1 MHLVIDIGNSN
12 VVFGIHHDDVW
23 IHSWRLATI
32 KTYEM
37 KMYYQKRLIHFTLE
51 NKITLSEIDKITI
64 SSVVPQ
70 INTDFIELIEEVFGK
85 TPHVVAYDSMQ
96 GLSIKI
102 DNPSEM
108 GTDLIAN
115 AVAAVQLYHDH
126 AIVVDFGTALTFTAV
141 AKDMTIYGVAIAPG
155 LYTALK
161 SLYGDTAQLPEVSPK
176 LPDTAIGKNTT
187 HAIQSGICWGYTG
200 LIKAVVDR
208 MKAEMDHDCQLIATG
223 GLSSVLGPLHD
234 YFDVMDK
241 DLTLMGIKII
251 GDQV

>member
-12 VVFGIHHDDVW
+12 VVFGIYKDNQWV
-23 IHSWRLATI
+23 HSWRLLTI

-51 NKITLSEIDKITI
+51 NKITLSEIEKITI

-70 INTDFIELIEEVFGK
+70 INSDFVELIEEVFGK
-85 TPHVVAYDSMQ
+85 SPQIIGFDSMP
-96 GLSIKI
+96 GLVINT

-115 AVAAVQLYHDH
+115 AVAAVSLYQDH

-141 AKDMTIYGVAIAPG
+141 RDDFTILGVAIAPG
-155 LYTALK
+155 LHTALK
-161 SLYGDTAQLPEVSPK
+161 SLYGGTAQLPEVSPK

-187 HAIQSGICWGYTG
+187 HAIQSGICWGYLG
-200 LIKAVVDR
+200 LIKGVIDQ
-208 MKAEMDHDCQLIATG
+208 MQSELDHDCKLIATG
-223 GLSSVLGPLHD
+223 GLSNVLTPLDD
-234 YFDVMDK
+234 YFNIIDS
-241 DLTLMGIKII
+241 DLTLMGIKLI
-251 GDQV
+251 GDHL

>member
-12 VVFGIHHDDVW
+12 VVFGIYKNEW
-23 IHSWRLATI
+23 IHSWRLTTV

-37 KMYYQKRLIHFTLE
+37 KMYYQKRLIHFILE
-51 NKITLSEIDKITI
+51 NKLTLSEIDKITI
-64 SSVVPQ
+64 SSVIPQ
-70 INTDFIELIEEVFGK
+70 INEEFVKLIEEVFGR
-85 TPHVVAYDSMQ
+85 TPQVVSYDSMA
-96 GLSIKI
+96 GLMIKT

-115 AVAAVQLYHDH
+115 AVAAVHLYQDH

-141 AKDMTIYGVAIAPG
+141 GKDMTIYGVAIAPG

-176 LPDTAIGKNTT
+176 LPNTAIGKNTT

-200 LIKAVVDR
+200 LITAVVDK
-208 MKAEMDHDCQLIATG
+208 MKAEMGHDCQLIATG
-223 GLSSVLGPLHD
+223 GLSSALGPMNE
-234 YFDVMDK
+234 YFDVIDT

-251 GDQV
+251 GDQL